1 MSDFGAI
8 LLAFKRDESS
18 FSSTQLEE
26 LSKKLKKIIRKKE
39 LINALEEP
47 YNHRFE
53 RLAEEPHAFVRIS
66 EYYYDGEEELDAEVL
81 AETIEIE
88 SEDVQLIIK
97 KLTKHFPKL
106 SFEGSVG
113 EWK

>member
-8 LLAFKRDESS
+8 LTAYKRDQSS
-18 FSSTQLEE
+18 FSPTQLSE

-39 LINALEEP
+39 LINAIEEP

-53 RLAEEPHAFVRIS
+53 RLNEEPHAFVRLS
-66 EYYYDGEEELDAEVL
+66 EYYYDGEEELDAEAL
-81 AETIEIE
+81 AETKEIE
-88 SEDVQLIIK
+88 SEDVKLIIK
-97 KLTKHFPKL
+97 KLTKYFPKL
-106 SFEGSVG
+106 SFEGTVG